1 MLSAPVRAPST
12 VARTACRLDALG
24 ITPCMTRP
32 AQRPV
37 LHRLAEEV
45 GGAQALD
52 GPAEAVARAVRGA
65 VPRGPIKD
73 TLSGTPLGHALHPL
87 LTDLPIGTWTSS
99 MLLDL
104 LGGARARGASQRLIG
119 MGLLAA
125 APTAATGLN
134 DWADTTPASDG
145 VRRIGAVH
153 AVANVAALGLYTASW
168 AARRRGRHA
177 RGVALGLAGLGA
189 LTVGGHLGGHLS
201 YSRAVGVD
209 QTAFETGPADWT
221 VVFDDAA
228 LPEGALRAA
237 QLHDH
242 TVLLARV
249 DGQVRALADRC
260 AHRGGALHEGEIVD
274 GCVECPLHGSRFR
287 LDDGSVERGPSAYP
301 QPAYEVRVKDGRI
314 AVRAA

>member
-1 MLSAPVRAPST
+1 M
-12 VARTACRLDALG
+12 ARR
-24 ITPCMTRP
+24 MTRP

-45 GGAQALD
+45 GAAQALD
-52 GPAEAVARAVRGA
+52 GPAEAVAGAVRSA
-65 VPRGPIKD
+65 IPRGPVKD
-73 TLSGTPLGHALHPL
+73 TLSGTPLGHAIHPL

-99 MLLDL
+99 LLLDL
-104 LGGARARGASQRLIG
+104 LGGAQARAASERLIG
-119 MGLLAA
+119 LGLLAA
-125 APTAATGLN
+125 VPTAATGVN

-153 AVANVAALGLYTASW
+153 AVANVAALGLYAASW
-168 AARRRGRHA
+168 AARRKGRHG
-177 RGVALGLAGLGA
+177 RGVALGIAGLGA

-201 YSRAVGVD
+201 YSRGVGVD
-209 QTAFETGPADWT
+209 QTAFETGPENWT

-228 LPEGALRAA
+228 LPEGELRAA
-237 QLHDH
+237 RLHDRSI
-242 TVLLARV
+242 LLARV
-249 DGQVRALADRC
+249 GGKVRALADRC
-260 AHRGGALHEGEIVD
+260 AHRGGALHEGELVD

-301 QPAYEVRVKDGRI
+301 QPAYEVRVQDGRI